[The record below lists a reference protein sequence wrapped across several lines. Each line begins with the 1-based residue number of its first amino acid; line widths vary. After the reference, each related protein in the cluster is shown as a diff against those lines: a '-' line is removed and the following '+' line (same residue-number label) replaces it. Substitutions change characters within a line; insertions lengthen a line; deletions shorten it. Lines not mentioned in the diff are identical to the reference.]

1 MEENLNISRGTQPIQ
16 THPQTEQTPQPTITK
31 TFDFPTQI
39 ISLPSEGKCYAESNP
54 LSKGT
59 LEIKYMTAKEED
71 ILSSQNLIRKGIVLD
86 KLLESVVVQPGV
98 NADDLVIGDKNAVFL
113 ATRVL
118 GYGADYEVEVTDPF
132 SGEKQKVVIDLS
144 ELQTKDIDLS
154 ILNAENRYELELPL
168 SKKKITFK
176 LLTHKDEKD
185 INAETQAMERLSKNK
200 DTASDVSTRLK
211 YMITSVD
218 GDTDRGSVTKFAKNM
233 LAKDTRAFR
242 EYVKTISPDLNL
254 KYDFTSEITGETEAL
269 DIPFGISFFYPT
281 T

>member
-1 MEENLNISRGTQPIQ
+1 MEENLNISRGKTAIQ
-16 THPQTEQTPQPTITK
+16 SQPQTEQTPQPTITR

-39 ISLPSEGKCYAESNP
+39 ISLPSEGKCYPASNP

-86 KLLESVVVQPGV
+86 KLLESVVVQPDV

-118 GYGADYEVEVTDPF
+118 GYGPDYEVEVTDPF
-132 SGEKQKVVIDLS
+132 TNEKQKVVIDLS

-154 ILNAENRYELELPL
+154 ILNEENRYEMELPL

-176 LLTHKDEKD
+176 LLNHKDEKD
-185 INAETQAMERLSKNK
+185 INAEMQAMERLSKNK
-200 DTASDVSTRLK
+200 DNSSDVSTRLK

-218 GDTDRGSVTKFAKNM
+218 GDTDRGNVTKFAKNM

-254 KYDFTSEITGETEAL
+254 KYDFVSEITGETEAL
-269 DIPFGISFFYPT
+269 DIPFGISFFYPSN
-281 T
+281 

>member
-16 THPQTEQTPQPTITK
+16 TQPQAEQPTQVK

-39 ISLPSEGKCYAESNP
+39 ISLPSEGKCYPTSNP
-54 LSKGT
+54 LSNGT

-71 ILSSQNLIRKGIVLD
+71 ILSSQNLIRKGVVLD
-86 KLLESVVVQPGV
+86 KLLESVVVQSGV
-98 NADDLVIGDKNAVFL
+98 NTDDLVIGDKNAVFL

-118 GYGADYEVEVTDPF
+118 GYGPDYEVEVTDPF
-132 SGEKQKVVIDLS
+132 SGERQKVTIDLS
-144 ELQTKDIDLS
+144 EIQTKDIDLS
-154 ILNAENRYELELPL
+154 ILNAENRYEMELPL

-176 LLTHKDEKD
+176 LLTHRDEKD
-185 INAETQAMERLSKNK
+185 INAEIQAMERLSKNK
-200 DTASDVSTRLK
+200 EMASDVSTRLK

-218 GDTDRGSVTKFAKNM
+218 GNTDKANINKFAKNM

-254 KYDFTSEITGETEAL
+254 KYDFVSEITGESEAL

-281 T
+281 N

>member
-16 THPQTEQTPQPTITK
+16 TQPQTEKPAVVS
-31 TFDFPTQI
+31 TFEFPTQI
-39 ISLPSEGKCYAESNP
+39 ISLPSEGKCYSTSNP
-54 LSKGT
+54 LSEGT

-71 ILSSQNLIRKGIVLD
+71 ILSSQNLIRKGVVLD
-86 KLLESVVVQPGV
+86 KLLESVVVQIGV
-98 NADDLVIGDKNAVFL
+98 NPDDLVIGDKNAVFL

-118 GYGADYEVEVTDPF
+118 GYGPDYEVEVTDPF
-132 SGEKQKVVIDLS
+132 SGERQKVTIDLS
-144 ELQTKDIDLS
+144 EIQTKDIDLS

-185 INAETQAMERLSKNK
+185 INAEIQALERLSKNK
-200 DTASDVSTRLK
+200 EMASDVSTRLK

-218 GDTDRGSVTKFAKNM
+218 GDTDRGNINKFAKNM

-254 KYDFTSEITGETEAL
+254 KYDFVSEITGESEAL

-281 T
+281 N

>member
-1 MEENLNISRGTQPIQ
+1 MEENLNISRGTQAIKTQ
-16 THPQTEQTPQPTITK
+16 PQTEQTPQPTITR

-86 KLLESVVVQPGV
+86 KLFESVVVQPDV

-118 GYGADYEVEVTDPF
+118 GYGPDYEVEVTDPF
-132 SGEKQKVVIDLS
+132 SGEKQKVTIDLS
-144 ELQTKDIDLS
+144 EIQTKDIDFS
-154 ILNAENRYELELPL
+154 ILNSENRYELELPL

-200 DTASDVSTRLK
+200 DNSSDVSTRLK

-218 GDTDRGSVTKFAKNM
+218 GDTDRGNVTRFAKNM